1 MNELAGPSKLTA
13 GSIPIDS
20 GLEALML
27 LLAFHEVPAQQAEL
41 AREYGPSGRPLG
53 AIEILRAAKA
63 KGLKARRTSSTVKR
77 LDRLPLPAIITT
89 RDGQFVILAKAGP
102 NSVLVKEAAK
112 PPAEWTNTELQERW
126 SGEVIL
132 VRRRAKSS
140 LETVTFGLRW
150 FLPVV
155 VQYKKLLV
163 EVLIASFFLQLFGL
177 ITPLFT
183 QVVIDKVLVHR
194 GLTTLDVLAV
204 GLAAIAFFEV
214 VLGGLR
220 TYVFSHTTSRV
231 DAQLGAKLFR
241 HLLALPISYFESRQT
256 GQTVARVREL
266 ENIRHFIT
274 SSALTLVIDLVFSF
288 VFFGVMYYT
297 SSTLFWIV
305 VASLPVYIL
314 VSLIIT
320 PPLRARIEE
329 KFQRGATNQ
338 SYLVESI
345 AGIETVKA
353 MAVEPQVR
361 LRWEE
366 QLAAYVKTS
375 FKVISLANWG
385 SQTVTLTNKVTTA
398 ALLWFGA
405 NLVIDNKL
413 TIGELVAFNMLA
425 GQVSG
430 PILRLAQLWQDFQQF
445 KISIDRLGDI
455 LNTKAESQPTAT
467 QPNLPPISGAVK
479 FENVVFRYRP
489 GAPEILK
496 SVSLDIK
503 AGQVIGIVGRS
514 GSGKSTLTK
523 LLQRLHV
530 PENGR
535 ILVDGV
541 DVGLLDPSWLRRQ
554 IGVVLQE
561 NVLFNRPIRENIALA
576 NPNMSMEHV
585 IRVAQLSAAHEF
597 ILEMPQGYDTILEER
612 GSNLSGGQR
621 QRIAI
626 ARALATNPRILVF
639 DEATSALDY
648 ESEAIIQQNMRDICK
663 GRTVFLVAHRLSTV
677 RHADR
682 ILVMDKG
689 KIVEDG
695 PHEQLVTQGGI
706 YADLVRQS
714 MA

>member
-1 MNELAGPSKLTA
+1 
-13 GSIPIDS
+13 
-20 GLEALML
+20 
-27 LLAFHEVPAQQAEL
+27 V
-41 AREYGPSGRPLG
+41 REFAPSGQPFTT
-53 AIEILRAAKA
+53 IDILRAAKA
-63 KGLKARRTSSTVKR
+63 KGLKARTSRSQIDR
-77 LDRLPLPAIITT
+77 LDRLPLPAIIRAT
-89 RDGQFVILAKAGP
+89 DGRFLILAKAGP
-102 NSVLVKEAAK
+102 AAVLVKEAGQ
-112 PPAEWTNTELQERW
+112 PPAEWSHAELKERW
-126 SGEVIL
+126 SGDVIL
-132 VRRRAKSS
+132 LRRNATSSVDTVR
-140 LETVTFGLRW
+140 FGLDW

-155 VQYKKLLV
+155 AQYKSLLV
-163 EVLIASFFLQLFGL
+163 EVLIASFFLQMFGL

-194 GLTTLDVLAV
+194 GLTTLDVLAI
-204 GLAAIAFFEV
+204 GLAAIAVFEV
-214 VLGGLR
+214 ILGGLR

-274 SSALTLVIDLVFSF
+274 SSALTLVIDLVFSV
-288 VFFGVMYYT
+288 VFFAVMYYT
-297 SSTLFWIV
+297 SPTLFWIV
-305 VASLPVYIL
+305 VASLPVYVL
-314 VSLIIT
+314 VSLIVT

-329 KFQRGATNQ
+329 KFQRGAATQ

-345 AGIETVKA
+345 AGIETLKA

-375 FKVISLANWG
+375 FKVLSLANWG
-385 SQTVTLTNKVTTA
+385 SQTVTLTNKITTA

-405 NLVIDNKL
+405 TLVIDNKL

-445 KISIDRLGDI
+445 KISVDRLGDI
-455 LNTKAESQPTAT
+455 LNTKPESQPTAT
-467 QPNLPPISGAVK
+467 QPNLPPIKGAVT
-479 FENVVFRYRP
+479 FDHVVFRYRP
-489 GAPEILK
+489 GSPEILK

-503 AGQVIGIVGRS
+503 AGQIIGIVGRS

-535 ILVDGV
+535 ILVDGT
-541 DVGLLDPSWLRRQ
+541 DIGLLDPSWLRRQ

-561 NVLFNRPIRENIALA
+561 NVLFNRPIRDNIALA
-576 NPNMSMEHV
+576 NPGMPMEHV

-597 ILEMPQGYDTILEER
+597 ILELPQGYDTILEER

-648 ESEAIIQQNMRDICK
+648 ESEAIIQKNMRDICK

-682 ILVMDKG
+682 IIVMDKG
-689 KIVEDG
+689 RVVEDG
-695 PHEQLVTQGGI
+695 PHEQLVTKGGI
-706 YADLVRQS
+706 YADLVAKS
-714 MA
+714 LA